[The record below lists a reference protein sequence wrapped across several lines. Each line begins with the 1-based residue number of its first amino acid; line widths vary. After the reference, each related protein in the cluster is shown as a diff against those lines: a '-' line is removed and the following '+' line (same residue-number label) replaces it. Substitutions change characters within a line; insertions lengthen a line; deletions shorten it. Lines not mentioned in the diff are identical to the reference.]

1 MAMIDD
7 ILVNPNLIA
16 FLALLISIV
25 SIIVGFSGLWIQ
37 YIHNKKSVRPLG
49 NIEIHDK
56 ETEIK
61 LILCNNG
68 IGPLEI
74 ISFETEDKQGRIDN
88 HPADW
93 IPWRTLKAE
102 YCFKSYSLG
111 DNIRDGNKEVFLNFK
126 FGSTS
131 YADKQVLMNER
142 KLIRNI
148 LKDLTIRIRY
158 SDIYGDEQKKIEK
171 KLDGFGVI
179 K

>member
-1 MAMIDD
+1 LTLIDD
-7 ILVNPNLIA
+7 ILTNPNLIA

-56 ETEIK
+56 VSEIS

-68 IGPLEI
+68 IGPMEI
-74 ISFETEDKQGRIDN
+74 ISFDTEDKQGRIKN

-93 IPWRTLKAE
+93 IPWRTLTVG
-102 YCFKSYSLG
+102 YYFKSYSPG
-111 DNIRDGNKEVFLNFK
+111 DNVRAGNDEVFLNFK
-126 FGSTS
+126 FEPTNK
-131 YADKQVLMNER
+131 DEEKILNDER
-142 KLIRNI
+142 KLIRRI

-158 SDIYGDEQKKIEK
+158 SNIYGDEQKEIEK
-171 KLDGFGVI
+171 KLEGFGVLE
-179 K
+179 